1 MHSSLQ
7 RCMCEVQ
14 QLSQKVGEPGSAEP
28 GSAEPGSAE
37 PGSAEPLS
45 CVSQLQQEV
54 EQKAAATSQLSVLSQ
69 TLRDT
74 QTRCQWLEGQLQ
86 GHSQVKVRVPAD
98 LLLVP
103 SLLLL

>member
-28 GSAEPGSAE
+28 V
-37 PGSAEPLS
+37 S
-45 CVSQLQQEV
+45 CVSQLQQEA

-86 GHSQVKVRVPAD
+86 GHGQVKVRGSAH